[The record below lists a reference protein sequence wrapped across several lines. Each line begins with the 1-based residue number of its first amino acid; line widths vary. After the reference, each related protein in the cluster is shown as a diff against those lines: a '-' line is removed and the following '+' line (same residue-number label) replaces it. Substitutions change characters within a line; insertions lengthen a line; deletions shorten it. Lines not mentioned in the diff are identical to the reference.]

1 MFSNSTMT
9 VQEVGPFRTD
19 IDTYRF
25 ENGTVFPVLYLKES
39 FHIDAKL
46 AQVNGNPVE
55 GKCLNIYLDPET
67 NTRPFATAITQGWNR
82 KIEWY
87 SRRDRKIIQVE
98 GELSQVDEKL
108 EGFRTIRIAI

>member
-1 MFSNSTMT
+1 MT

-39 FHIDAKL
+39 FHIDAML
-46 AQVNGNPVE
+46 TQVNGNPVG

-67 NTRPFATAITQGWNR
+67 NTRPFAN
-82 KIEWY
+82 
-87 SRRDRKIIQVE
+87 
-98 GELSQVDEKL
+98 L
-108 EGFRTIRIAI
+108 